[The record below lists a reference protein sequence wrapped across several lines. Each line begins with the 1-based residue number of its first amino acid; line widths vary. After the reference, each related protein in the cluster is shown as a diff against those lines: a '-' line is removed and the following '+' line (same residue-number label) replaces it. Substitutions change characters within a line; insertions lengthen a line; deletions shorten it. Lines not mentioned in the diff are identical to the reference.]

1 MTAASRIARAVDG
14 VRGHLR
20 RSLAL
25 TVAAW
30 CGTGVL
36 VLLILAP
43 ALAGVEGWSPG
54 SPGPLLLVALI
65 VALVSGGV
73 WYWRRQGRHWCAEH
87 RVTRAMDGTAGLEEG
102 AVLGGLELSRFA
114 PAGTSP
120 GLRDLA
126 LARVGSRL
134 SGDSRVLAGKLGER
148 LGVDLRRGVIA
159 FLVAVPATLL
169 MMGFAPARTFTAW
182 GGLLHPLAVL
192 AEPALPPVTVE
203 PGTAEVA
210 RGAIVEVR
218 AHAPLRDSVMLRWD
232 VTGQVTRSHTIM
244 LDGGSGTASLPPVT
258 AETRYWIEAPDG
270 AGSEVH
276 TLTPVDPLFVN
287 TFTLEVTYP
296 PHTGQPPGE
305 FQNEVPAL
313 SIPAGTHFRVRGQ
326 GSREIGAGALTD
338 GDGRTAMRFELR
350 GSRFE
355 GSWVPARSGSYSWT
369 FTDAGGGEAAVQPP
383 PLEIEVIPDLPPV
396 IAIVYPGVDTIMPVN
411 LRQPLVI
418 ETLDDYGV
426 ARVEIVVRRISA
438 AGEAGE
444 PVVHGVE
451 LAGSAGAIVRPVM
464 DMSAWTLSPGDTIR
478 YRARAVDNNPSP
490 QTSESPEY
498 ILWIGGVTE
507 LQRAAQEELDRAA
520 EDMEELAE
528 EARRAE
534 EESRDLQARS
544 EAEAGRE
551 GNREGQARFED
562 REEIAQALERQ
573 EETMQAV
580 DSLRRELEELRGA
593 LRDAGLADP
602 ELQDRIRELEQLL
615 EQVAPDDEQD
625 ALAELEEQLS
635 QMDPEE
641 LARALEQMALD
652 QERLRQRLEDSLE
665 QFREA
670 ALDQDFRATTREAEE
685 LAEQQEVL
693 ARAMVEGGDAELRAE
708 QQAGL
713 EAQAQAL
720 QQRLEE
726 LQQSLDEAG
735 EQSAGAGVQE
745 ARHQL
750 SQAREQMQQA
760 AQMSMQGQ
768 QQNAGQQAQ
777 QAAGD
782 LSQVSQQLNQ
792 AHMQMQMQQMEAIRA
807 ALGQTAADALTLARR
822 QSELQEEMQRSSA
835 SELVALRADE
845 AAIAQGL
852 RNLADNY
859 AEGTEMAAP
868 GARDLL
874 TAVGRAM
881 EELDG
886 TIAAMENPRS
896 QGPSPAA
903 EAEKVVRT
911 LNEVARMAMTSGQQ
925 QGQAQSMASAS
936 EQMMQQMQELA
947 QQQGEIMQDASALTP
962 MRLGQETMQEQV
974 EEMANRQDEVAEELR
989 EMAEEGEQRGEE
1001 GNPLGDLS
1009 AFAEEA
1015 RQLAE
1020 ALAQGRLDP
1029 EVIRRQ
1035 ERLFHRLLDA
1045 GRTLERDE
1053 ESEERESEQP
1063 GTFTRDAVGALS
1075 AGALDALRF
1084 RLPGAA
1090 ALRALPPGQRALVV
1104 RYFERLNGATRGSGG
1119 QPGSAGNR

>member
-1 MTAASRIARAVDG
+1 MTAAARIASAVDG
-14 VRGHLR
+14 VRGHLS

-36 VLLILAP
+36 ALLIMAP
-43 ALAGVEGWSPG
+43 ALAGVEGWNPG

-65 VALVSGGV
+65 LALVPGGI
-73 WYWRRQGRHWCAEH
+73 WYWRRLGRRWCAEH
-87 RVTRAMDGTAGLEEG
+87 RVTRAMDGTTGLEEG
-102 AVLGGLELSRFA
+102 AVLGSLELSRVA
-114 PAGTSP
+114 PPGTSP
-120 GLRDLA
+120 GLREMA
-126 LARVGSRL
+126 LKRVGSRL
-134 SGDSRVLAGKLGER
+134 SGDPRSLSGTLGER
-148 LGVDLRRGVIA
+148 IGTDRRRGMIA
-159 FLVAVPATLL
+159 FLAAVPATLL
-169 MMGFAPARTFTAW
+169 VMGFAPARTFTAW
-182 GGLLHPLAVL
+182 DGLLNPLAVL
-192 AEPALPPVTVE
+192 VEPALPPVTVE
-203 PGTAEVA
+203 PGTTEVA
-210 RGAIVEVR
+210 RGAVVEVR
-218 AHAPLRDSVMLRWD
+218 AHAPLRDSVTLRWD
-232 VTGQVTRSHTIM
+232 VTGQLARSRTIA
-244 LDGGSGTASLPPVT
+244 LAAGSGTSPLPPVT

-270 AGSEVH
+270 ATSEVH

-296 PHTGQPPGE
+296 PHTGYPPGE
-305 FQNEVPAL
+305 YQNEVPAL
-313 SIPAGTHFRVRGQ
+313 TIPAGTHFRVRGQ
-326 GSREIGAGALTD
+326 GSREIGAGVLTD
-338 GDGRTAMRFELR
+338 ADGRTAMRFELQ
-350 GSRFE
+350 GTRFE
-355 GSWVPARSGSYSWT
+355 GSWVPARSGSYAWS
-369 FTDAGGGEAAVQPP
+369 FTDVVGGEAAVQPP
-383 PLEIEVIPDLPPV
+383 PLEIEVLPDLPPQ
-396 IAIVYPGVDTIMPVN
+396 IMIVYPGVDTIMPVN

-418 ETLDDYGV
+418 QTQDDYGV
-426 ARVEIVVRRISA
+426 SRVEIVVRRISA
-438 AGEAGE
+438 AGDAGE

-451 LAGSAGAIVRPVM
+451 LAGSAGAIVRPVL
-464 DMSAWTLSPGDTIR
+464 DMSSWTLSPGDTIR

-490 QTSESPEY
+490 QTSESAEY
-498 ILWIGGVTE
+498 LLWIGGVTE
-507 LQRAAQEELDRAA
+507 LERAAQEELDRAA

-551 GNREGQARFED
+551 GNREGQAQFED
-562 REEIAQALERQ
+562 REEIAQALEQQ
-573 EETMQAV
+573 EEMMQAV
-580 DSLRRELEELRGA
+580 DSLRRELEELRDA
-593 LRDAGLADP
+593 LGDAGLADQ
-602 ELQDRIRELEQLL
+602 ELEDRIQELEQLL
-615 EQVAPDDEQD
+615 EQVAPEEEQD
-625 ALAELEEQLS
+625 ALARLEEQLS

-641 LARALEQMALD
+641 LAKALEQMALD

-670 ALDQDFRATTREAEE
+670 ALDQDFRATSKEAEE
-685 LAEQQEVL
+685 LAKEQEIL
-693 ARAMVEGGDAELRAE
+693 ARAMMEGGDPELRAE

-713 EAQAQAL
+713 EAEAQAL
-720 QQRLEE
+720 QQQLEQ
-726 LQQSLDEAG
+726 LQQRLDEAG
-735 EQSAGAGVQE
+735 EQDAGAGVQE

-750 SQAREQMQQA
+750 SQARQQMQQA
-760 AQMSMQGQ
+760 AQMAMQGEQ
-768 QQNAGQQAQ
+768 QSAGQQAQ

-782 LSQVSQQLNQ
+782 MSEVSDQLSQ

-807 ALGQTAADALTLARR
+807 ALGQTAADALALARR
-822 QSELQEEMQRSSA
+822 QSELQDEMQGA
-835 SELVALRADE
+835 GTSELVTLRADE

-911 LNEVARMAMTSGQQ
+911 LNDVARMAMTSGQQ

-936 EQMMQQMQELA
+936 EQMMQQMQQLA
-947 QQQGEIMQDASALTP
+947 QQQGEIMQDASALVP
-962 MRLGQETMQEQV
+962 MRLGQETMQEQT
-974 EEMANRQDEVAEELR
+974 EEMAGRQEEVAQDLR
-989 EMAEEGEQRGEE
+989 DMAEEGEQRGEE

-1063 GTFTRDAVGALS
+1063 GTFTREAVGALG

-1084 RLPGAA
+1084 ELPGAA
-1090 ALRALPPGQRALVV
+1090 ALRALPPAQRALVL
-1104 RYFERLNGATRGSGG
+1104 RYFERLNGGPRGGAG
-1119 QPGSAGNR
+1119 PPGADGSR

>member
-1 MTAASRIARAVDG
+1 MTAAARIARAVDG
-14 VRGHLR
+14 VRRHLS

-30 CGTGVL
+30 GGTGVL
-36 VLLILAP
+36 ALLILAP
-43 ALAGVEGWSPG
+43 AVAGVDGWSPG

-65 VALVSGGV
+65 LAFVPAGV
-73 WYWRRQGRHWCAEH
+73 WYWRRLGRRWCAEH

-102 AVLGGLELSRFA
+102 AVLGGLELSRVA
-114 PAGTSP
+114 PPGTSP
-120 GLRDLA
+120 GLREMA
-126 LARVGSRL
+126 LARVGGRL
-134 SGDSRVLAGKLGER
+134 SGDSRSLSGDLGER
-148 LGVDLRRGVIA
+148 IGKDRRRGVIA
-159 FLVAVPATLL
+159 FLAAVPATLL
-169 MMGFAPARTFTAW
+169 VMGFAPARTFTAW
-182 GGLLHPLAVL
+182 DGLLHPLAVL
-192 AEPALPPVTVE
+192 VEPALPPVTVE
-203 PGTAEVA
+203 PGTTEVA
-210 RGAIVEVR
+210 RGAVVEVL
-218 AHAPLRDSVMLRWD
+218 AHAPLRDSVTLRWE
-232 VTGQVTRSHTIM
+232 VTGQLARSRTIA
-244 LDGGSGTASLPPVT
+244 LAAGSGTSALPPVS

-270 AGSEVH
+270 AKSEVH
-276 TLTPVDPLFVN
+276 ILTPVDPLFVN

-296 PHTGQPPGE
+296 SHTGFPPGE

-313 SIPAGTHFRVRGQ
+313 TIPAGTHFRVRGE
-326 GSREIGAGALTD
+326 GSREIGTGALTD
-338 GDGRTAMRFELR
+338 AEGRAALRFELQ
-350 GSRFE
+350 GARFE
-355 GSWVPARSGSYSWT
+355 GSWVPARSGSYAWT
-369 FTDAGGGEAAVQPP
+369 FTDASGGEAAVQPP
-383 PLEIEVIPDLPPV
+383 PLQIDVIPDLPPE

-418 ETLDDYGV
+418 RTQDDYGV

-438 AGEAGE
+438 AGDAGE

-451 LAGSAGAIVRPVM
+451 LAGSAGAIVRPVL

-490 QTSESPEY
+490 QTSESAEY
-498 ILWIGGVTE
+498 LLWIGGVTE
-507 LQRAAQEELDRAA
+507 LERAAQEELDRAA
-520 EDMEELAE
+520 EDMKELAE

-551 GNREGQARFED
+551 SSREGHAQFED

-573 EETMQAV
+573 EQMMQEV
-580 DSLRRELEELRGA
+580 DSLRRELEELRDA
-593 LRDAGLADP
+593 LRDAGLADQ
-602 ELQDRIRELEQLL
+602 ELEDRIRELEQLL
-615 EQVAPDDEQD
+615 EQVAPEEEQD
-625 ALAELEEQLS
+625 ALAKLEEQLS

-641 LARALEQMALD
+641 LAKALEQMALD

-670 ALDQDFRATTREAEE
+670 ALDQDFRATGKEAEE
-685 LAEQQEVL
+685 LAEEQEIL
-693 ARAMVEGGDAELRAE
+693 ARAMEEGGDPELRAE
-708 QQAGL
+708 QQAEL
-713 EAQAQAL
+713 EAEAQAL
-720 QQRLEE
+720 QQQLEE
-726 LQQSLDEAG
+726 LQQRLDEAG
-735 EQSAGAGVQE
+735 EQIAGAGVQE

-750 SQAREQMQQA
+750 SQARQQMQQA
-760 AQMSMQGQ
+760 AQMAMQGQ
-768 QQNAGQQAQ
+768 QQSAAQQAQ

-782 LSQVSQQLNQ
+782 MSQVSEQLNQ

-807 ALGQTAADALTLARR
+807 ALGQTAADALSLARH
-822 QSELQEEMQRSSA
+822 QSELRDRMQGASA
-835 SELVALRADE
+835 SELVTLRADE

-886 TIAAMENPRS
+886 TIQAMERPRS
-896 QGPSPAA
+896 QGPSPVA
-903 EAEKVVRT
+903 EAEKVVRA

-936 EQMMQQMQELA
+936 EQMMQQMQQLA
-947 QQQGEIMQDASALTP
+947 QEQGEIMQDASALIP
-962 MRLGQETMQEQV
+962 MRLGQETMQEQT
-974 EEMANRQDEVAEELR
+974 EEMAGRQEEVAQELR
-989 EMAEEGEQRGEE
+989 DMAEEGEQRREE

-1053 ESEERESEQP
+1053 ESEERESENP
-1063 GTFTRDAVGALS
+1063 GAFTREAVGALG

-1084 RLPGAA
+1084 ELPGAA
-1090 ALRALPPGQRALVV
+1090 ALRALPPAQRALVL
-1104 RYFERLNGATRGSGG
+1104 RYFERLNGASGG
-1119 QPGSAGNR
+1119 GTGRPGAGRSR

>member
-1 MTAASRIARAVDG
+1 MTAAVRIARAVDG
-14 VRGHLR
+14 VRGHLS

-36 VLLILAP
+36 ALLILAP
-43 ALAGVEGWSPG
+43 ALSGGEGWNPG

-65 VALVSGGV
+65 LAFIPGGV
-73 WYWRRQGRHWCAEH
+73 WYWRRLGRRWCAEH

-102 AVLGGLELSRFA
+102 AVLGGLELSRVA
-114 PAGTSP
+114 PPGTSP
-120 GLRDLA
+120 GLREMA
-126 LARVGSRL
+126 LTRVGSRL
-134 SGDSRVLAGKLGER
+134 SGDSRSLSGKLGER
-148 LGVDLRRGVIA
+148 VGKDRRRGVIA
-159 FLVAVPATLL
+159 FLAAVPATLL
-169 MMGFAPARTFTAW
+169 VMGFAPARTFTAW
-182 GGLLHPLAVL
+182 DGLLHPLAVL

-203 PGTAEVA
+203 PGTIEVA
-210 RGAIVEVR
+210 RGAVVEAR
-218 AHAPLRDSVMLRWD
+218 AHAPLRDSVTLRWD
-232 VTGQVTRSHTIM
+232 VTGQLARSRTIT
-244 LDGGSGTASLPPVT
+244 LADGSGTSALPPVT

-270 AGSEVH
+270 ARSEVH
-276 TLTPVDPLFVN
+276 ILTPVDPLFVN

-296 PHTGQPPGE
+296 PHTGFPPGE

-313 SIPAGTHFRVRGQ
+313 TIPAGTHFRVRGQ
-326 GSREIGAGALTD
+326 GSREIGTGALTG
-338 GDGRTAMRFELR
+338 GDGRTAMRFELQ
-350 GSRFE
+350 GARFE
-355 GSWVPARSGSYSWT
+355 GSWVPARSGSYAWT
-369 FTDAGGGEAAVQPP
+369 FTDAAGGEAAVQPS
-383 PLEIEVIPDLPPV
+383 PLEIEVVPDLPPA
-396 IAIVYPGVDTIMPVN
+396 ITIVYPGVDTIMPVS

-418 ETLDDYGV
+418 RTQDDYGV

-438 AGEAGE
+438 AGDAGE
-444 PVVHGVE
+444 PVVHGIE
-451 LAGSAGAIVRPVM
+451 LAGSAGAIVRPVL

-478 YRARAVDNNPSP
+478 YLARAVDNNPSP
-490 QTSESPEY
+490 QTTESAEY
-498 ILWIGGVTE
+498 LLWIGGVTE
-507 LQRAAQEELDRAA
+507 LERAAQEELDRAA

-528 EARRAE
+528 EARKAE

-551 GNREGQARFED
+551 GNREGQAQFED
-562 REEIAQALERQ
+562 REQIAQALERQ
-573 EETMQAV
+573 EQMMQEV
-580 DSLRRELEELRGA
+580 DSLRRELEELRDA
-593 LRDAGLADP
+593 LSDAGLADQ
-602 ELQDRIRELEQLL
+602 ELEDRIRELEQLL
-615 EQVAPDDEQD
+615 ERVAPEEEQD

-635 QMDPEE
+635 RMDPEE
-641 LARALEQMALD
+641 LARALEQVALD

-665 QFREA
+665 QLREA
-670 ALDQDFRATTREAEE
+670 ALDQDFRATGKEAEE
-685 LAEQQEVL
+685 LAEQQEIL
-693 ARAMVEGGDAELRAE
+693 ARAMQEGDNPELRAE
-708 QQAGL
+708 QQAAL
-713 EAQAQAL
+713 EEEAKAL
-720 QQRLEE
+720 QQQLEE
-726 LQQSLDEAG
+726 LQQRLDEAG

-750 SQAREQMQQA
+750 SQARQQMQQA
-760 AQMSMQGQ
+760 AQMAMQGQ
-768 QQNAGQQAQ
+768 QQSAGQQAQ

-782 LSQVSQQLNQ
+782 MSQVSEQLNQ
-792 AHMQMQMQQMEAIRA
+792 AHMQMQMQQMQAIRA
-807 ALGQTAADALTLARR
+807 ALGQTAADALSLARR
-822 QSELQEEMQRSSA
+822 QSELRDEMQGASA
-835 SELVALRADE
+835 SELVTLRADE

-886 TIAAMENPRS
+886 TIQAMERPRS
-896 QGPSPAA
+896 QGPSPVA

-936 EQMMQQMQELA
+936 EQMMQQMQQLA
-947 QQQGEIMQDASALTP
+947 QQQGEIMQDASALIP
-962 MRLGQETMQEQV
+962 MRLGEETMQEQS
-974 EEMANRQDEVAEELR
+974 EEMAGRQEEVAQELR
-989 EMAEEGEQRGEE
+989 DMAEEGEQRGEE

-1063 GTFTRDAVGALS
+1063 GAFTRDAVGALGT
-1075 AGALDALRF
+1075 GALNALRF
-1084 RLPGAA
+1084 ELPGAA
-1090 ALRALPPGQRALVV
+1090 ALRALPPAQRALVL
-1104 RYFERLNGATRGSGG
+1104 RYFERLNGTSGG
-1119 QPGSAGNR
+1119 GTGRPGAGGSR

>member
-1 MTAASRIARAVDG
+1 MTAAVRIARAVDG

-36 VLLILAP
+36 ALLILAP
-43 ALAGVEGWSPG
+43 AFAGVDGWSPG

-65 VALVSGGV
+65 LASVPGGI
-73 WYWRRQGRHWCAEH
+73 WYWRRLGRRWCAEH
-87 RVTRAMDGTAGLEEG
+87 RITRAMDGTAGLEEG

-114 PAGTSP
+114 PPGTSA
-120 GLRDLA
+120 GLRELA

-134 SGDSRVLAGKLGER
+134 SGDSRSLSGTLGKRIGTDR
-148 LGVDLRRGVIA
+148 RRGFIA
-159 FLVAVPATLL
+159 FLAAVPATLL
-169 MMGFAPARTFTAW
+169 VMGFAPARTFTAW
-182 GGLLHPLAVL
+182 NGLLHPLAVL

-210 RGAIVEVR
+210 RGAVVEVR
-218 AHAPLRDSVMLRWD
+218 AHAPLRDSVVLRWD
-232 VTGQVTRSHTIM
+232 VTGQVTRSRTIV
-244 LDGGSGTASLPPVT
+244 LAGGSGTAPLPPVT
-258 AETRYWIEAPDG
+258 AETSYWIEAPDG
-270 AGSEVH
+270 ARSELH
-276 TLTPVDPLFVN
+276 TLTPVDPLFVS

-296 PHTGQPPGE
+296 PHTGLPPGE

-313 SIPAGTHFRVRGQ
+313 TIPAGTHFRVRGE
-326 GSREIGAGALTD
+326 GSRDIGAGELTD
-338 GDGRTAMRFELR
+338 GDGRAVMRFELQ
-350 GSRFE
+350 GTRFE
-355 GSWVPARSGSYSWT
+355 GSWVPARSGSYAWT
-369 FTDAGGGEAAVQPP
+369 FTDAAGGESAVQPP
-383 PLEIEVIPDLPPV
+383 PLEIEVVPDLAPA
-396 IAIVYPGVDTIMPVN
+396 IMIVYPGVDTIMPVN

-418 ETLDDYGV
+418 QTQDDYGV

-438 AGEAGE
+438 AGDAGE

-451 LAGSAGAIVRPVM
+451 LAGSAGAVVRPVL

-498 ILWIGGVTE
+498 ALWVGGVTDLE
-507 LQRAAQEELDRAA
+507 RAAQEELERAA

-528 EARRAE
+528 EARQAE
-534 EESRDLQARS
+534 EESRDLQART

-551 GNREGQARFED
+551 GNRDGQAQFED
-562 REEIAQALERQ
+562 REEIAQALEQQ
-573 EETMQAV
+573 EEMMQAV
-580 DSLRRELEELRGA
+580 DSLQRELEELRDA

-602 ELQDRIRELEQLL
+602 ELQEQIRDLEQLL
-615 EQVAPDDEQD
+615 EQVAPEEDQD
-625 ALAELEEQLS
+625 ALARLEEQLS
-635 QMDPEE
+635 QMDPDE
-641 LARALEQMALD
+641 LAKALEQMALD

-670 ALDQDFRATTREAEE
+670 ALDQDFRATSKEAEE
-685 LAEQQEVL
+685 LAEDQEIL
-693 ARAMVEGGDAELRAE
+693 ARAMEEGGDPELRAE
-708 QQAGL
+708 QQAAL
-713 EAQAQAL
+713 EADAEAL
-720 QQRLEE
+720 QQRLEQ
-726 LQQSLDEAG
+726 LQQRLDEAG
-735 EQSAGAGVQE
+735 EQNAGAGVQE

-750 SQAREQMQQA
+750 SQARQQMQQA
-760 AQMSMQGQ
+760 QQMAMQGQ
-768 QQNAGQQAQ
+768 QQSAGQQAQ

-782 LSQVSQQLNQ
+782 LSEVSEQLNQ

-807 ALGQTAADALTLARR
+807 ALGQTAADALALARR
-822 QSELQEEMQRSSA
+822 QSELRDEMQGASST
-835 SELVALRADE
+835 ELVGLRADE

-886 TIAAMENPRS
+886 TIEALENPRS
-896 QGPSPAA
+896 QGPSPTA

-962 MRLGQETMQEQV
+962 MRLGEETMREQV
-974 EEMANRQDEVAEELR
+974 EEMAGRQEEVAEELR
-989 EMAEEGEQRGEE
+989 DMAEQERGEE
-1001 GNPLGDLS
+1001 SNPLGDLS
-1009 AFAEEA
+1009 TFAEEA

-1063 GTFTRDAVGALS
+1063 GAFTRDAVGALG

-1084 RLPGAA
+1084 ELPGAA
-1090 ALRALPPGQRALVV
+1090 ALRALPPAQRALVV
-1104 RYFERLNGATRGSGG
+1104 RYFERLNGASRGSGG
-1119 QPGSAGNR
+1119 GPGAGGNR

>member
-1 MTAASRIARAVDG
+1 MTAALRIARAVEG

-36 VLLILAP
+36 ALLVLAP
-43 ALAGVEGWSPG
+43 AVAGVDGWSPG

-65 VALVSGGV
+65 LASVPGGIG
-73 WYWRRQGRHWCAEH
+73 YWRRLGRRWCAEH

-102 AVLGGLELSRFA
+102 AVLGSLELSRFA
-114 PAGTSP
+114 PPGTSP
-120 GLRDLA
+120 GLRELA

-134 SGDSRVLAGKLGER
+134 SGDSRSLSGALGKRIGTDR
-148 LGVDLRRGVIA
+148 RRGFIA
-159 FLVAVPATLL
+159 FLAAVPATLL
-169 MMGFAPARTFTAW
+169 VMGFAPTRTFNAW
-182 GGLLHPLAVL
+182 DGLLHPLAVL
-192 AEPALPPVTVE
+192 VEPALPPVTVE

-210 RGAIVEVR
+210 RGAVVEVR
-218 AHAPLRDSVMLRWD
+218 AHAPLRDSVVLRWD
-232 VTGQVTRSHTIM
+232 VTGQVTRSRTIV
-244 LDGGSGTASLPPVT
+244 LAGGSGTAPLPPVT
-258 AETRYWIEAPDG
+258 AETHYWIEAPDG
-270 AGSEVH
+270 AESEVH

-296 PHTGQPPGE
+296 PHTGLPPE
-305 FQNEVPAL
+305 EYQNEVPAL
-313 SIPAGTHFRVRGQ
+313 AIPAGTHFRVRGE
-326 GSREIGAGALTD
+326 GSRDIGAGSLTD
-338 GDGRTAMRFELR
+338 GDGRAVMRFELQ
-350 GSRFE
+350 GTRFE
-355 GSWVPARSGSYSWT
+355 GSWVPARSGSYAWT
-369 FTDAGGGEAAVQPP
+369 FTDAAGGEAAVQPP
-383 PLEIEVIPDLPPV
+383 TLEIEVVPDLAPA
-396 IAIVYPGVDTIMPVN
+396 IMIVYPGVDTIMPVN

-418 ETLDDYGV
+418 QTQDDYGV

-451 LAGSAGAIVRPVM
+451 LAGSAGAIVRPVL

-478 YRARAVDNNPSP
+478 YRARAVDNNPAP
-490 QTSESPEY
+490 QTGESAEY
-498 ILWIGGVTE
+498 ALWIGGVTDLE
-507 LQRAAQEELDRAA
+507 RAAQEELDRAA
-520 EDMEELAE
+520 ENMEELAE

-551 GNREGQARFED
+551 GNREGQAQFED
-562 REEIAQALERQ
+562 REEIAQALEEQR
-573 EETMQAV
+573 EMMQAV
-580 DSLRRELEELRGA
+580 DSLQRELEELRDA

-602 ELQDRIRELEQLL
+602 ELQEQVRDLEQLL
-615 EQVAPDDEQD
+615 EQVAPEEDQD
-625 ALAELEEQLS
+625 ALARLEEQLS
-635 QMDPEE
+635 QMDPDE
-641 LARALEQMALD
+641 LAKALEQMALD

-670 ALDQDFRATTREAEE
+670 ALDQDFRATGKEAEE
-685 LAEQQEVL
+685 LAEEQEIL
-693 ARAMVEGGDAELRAE
+693 ARAMAEGGDPEFRAE
-708 QQAGL
+708 QQAAL
-713 EAQAQAL
+713 EADAEAL
-720 QQRLEE
+720 QQRLEQ
-726 LQQSLDEAG
+726 LQQRLDEAG

-750 SQAREQMQQA
+750 SQARQQMQQA
-760 AQMSMQGQ
+760 RQMAMQGQ

-782 LSQVSQQLNQ
+782 LSEVSQQLNQ
-792 AHMQMQMQQMEAIRA
+792 AHMQMQMQQMEAMRA
-807 ALGQTAADALTLARR
+807 ALGQTAADALALARR
-822 QSELQEEMQRSSA
+822 QSELRDEMQGASA
-835 SELVALRADE
+835 TELVGLRADE

-874 TAVGRAM
+874 AAVGRAM

-886 TIAAMENPRS
+886 TIEAMESPRS
-896 QGPSPAA
+896 QGPLPTA

-962 MRLGQETMQEQV
+962 MRLGEETMREQV
-974 EEMANRQDEVAEELR
+974 EEMAGRQEEVAEELR
-989 EMAEEGEQRGEE
+989 DMAEQERGEE
-1001 GNPLGDLS
+1001 TNPLGDLS
-1009 AFAEEA
+1009 SFAEEA

-1063 GTFTRDAVGALS
+1063 GAFTRDAVGALG
-1075 AGALDALRF
+1075 AGVLDALRF
-1084 RLPGAA
+1084 ELPGAA
-1090 ALRALPPGQRALVV
+1090 ALRALPPAQRALVV
-1104 RYFERLNGATRGSGG
+1104 RYFERLNGASRGSGG
-1119 QPGSAGNR
+1119 GPGPGGNR

>member
-1 MTAASRIARAVDG
+1 MTAAVLIARAVDG

-36 VLLILAP
+36 ALLMLAP
-43 ALAGVEGWSPG
+43 AIAGVEGWSPG
-54 SPGPLLLVALI
+54 SAGPLVVVTLI
-65 VALVSGGV
+65 VALVPGGV
-73 WYWRRQGRHWCAEH
+73 WYWRRLGRRWCAEH

-102 AVLGGLELSRFA
+102 AVLGGLELSRVA
-114 PAGTSP
+114 PPGTSP
-120 GLRDLA
+120 GLRELA

-134 SGDSRVLAGKLGER
+134 SGDSRALSGALGER
-148 LGVDLRRGVIA
+148 VGMDRRRA
-159 FLVAVPATLL
+159 FVALLAAVPATLL
-169 MMGFAPARTFTAW
+169 VMGFAPARTFTAW
-182 GGLLHPLAVL
+182 DGLLHPLAVL
-192 AEPALPPVTVE
+192 VEPALPPVTVE

-210 RGAIVEVR
+210 RGSVVEVF
-218 AHAPLRDSVMLRWD
+218 AHAPLRDSVTLRWEI
-232 VTGQVTRSHTIM
+232 TGQVTGSRTIR
-244 LDGGSGTASLPPVT
+244 LADGYGTSPLPPVT
-258 AETRYWIEAPDG
+258 AGTSYWIEAPDG
-270 AGSEVH
+270 ARSEVH
-276 TLTPVDPLFVN
+276 TLTPVDPLFVS

-296 PHTGQPPGE
+296 PHTGLPPGE

-313 SIPAGTHFRVRGQ
+313 AIPAGTHFRVRGQ
-326 GSREIGAGALTD
+326 GSRDIGTGALTD

-350 GSRFE
+350 GARFE
-355 GSWVPARSGSYSWT
+355 GSWVPVRSGTYAWA
-369 FTDAGGGEAAVQPP
+369 FTDAAGGEAAVAPQ
-383 PLEIEVIPDLPPV
+383 PLEIEVLPDLPPA
-396 IAIVYPGVDTIMPVN
+396 IAVVYPGVDTIMPLN

-418 ETLDDYGV
+418 RTQDDHGV
-426 ARVEIVVRRISA
+426 SRIEILVRRISA
-438 AGEAGE
+438 AGEAGD

-451 LAGSAGAIVRPVM
+451 LAGSAGATVRPVL
-464 DMSAWTLSPGDTIR
+464 DMSSWTLSPGDTVR
-478 YRARAVDNNPSP
+478 YRARAVDNSPAP
-490 QTSESPEY
+490 QTTESAEY
-498 ILWIGGVTE
+498 ALWVGGATE
-507 LQRAAQEELDRAA
+507 LERAAQEELDRAA
-520 EDMEELAE
+520 EDVEELAE

-534 EESRDLQARS
+534 EELRDLQART

-551 GNREGQARFED
+551 GDRDGQARFED
-562 REEIAQALERQ
+562 REEIAQALEQ
-573 EETMQAV
+573 QQETMEAV
-580 DSLRRELEELRGA
+580 DSLQRELQE
-593 LRDAGLADP
+593 LRDALREAGTADP
-602 ELQDRIRELEQLL
+602 ELQERVRELEDLL
-615 EQVAPDDEQD
+615 EDVATEDDRD
-625 ALAELEEQLS
+625 ALEQLEEQLS
-635 QMDPEE
+635 SMDPDE
-641 LARALEQMALD
+641 LARALERMALD
-652 QERLRQRLEDSLE
+652 QERLRQRLEDSLDR
-665 QFREA
+665 FREA
-670 ALDQDFRATTREAEE
+670 ALDQDFRATGREAEE
-685 LAEQQEVL
+685 LAEEQEIL
-693 ARAMVEGGDAELRAE
+693 ARAMAEGGDPELRAE
-708 QQAGL
+708 QQA
-713 EAQAQAL
+713 
-720 QQRLEE
+720 RLEE
-726 LQQSLDEAG
+726 EAEALQRRLDELQQHLEEAG

-745 ARHQL
+745 ARHQM
-750 SQAREQMQQA
+750 SQARQQMQQA
-760 AQMSMQGQ
+760 QQMAMQGRQ
-768 QQNAGQQAQ
+768 QSAAQQAQ

-782 LSQVSQQLNQ
+782 LSEVSQQLNQ
-792 AHMQMQMQQMEAIRA
+792 AHMQMQMQQMEAMRA
-807 ALGQTAADALTLARR
+807 ALGQTAAGALALARR
-822 QSELQEEMQRSSA
+822 QSELRDEMQGASA
-835 SELVALRADE
+835 TELVGLRADE

-886 TIAAMENPRS
+886 TIEAMENPRS

-903 EAEKVVRT
+903 EAERVVRT

-962 MRLGQETMQEQV
+962 MRLGQETMREQA
-974 EEMANRQDEVAEELR
+974 EEMAGRQDEVAEELR

-1053 ESEERESEQP
+1053 ESEERESETP
-1063 GTFTRDAVGALS
+1063 GAFTRDPVAALGA
-1075 AGALDALRF
+1075 GVLDALRF
-1084 RLPGAA
+1084 QLPGAA
-1090 ALRALPPGQRALVV
+1090 ALRALPPAQRALVV
-1104 RYFERLNGATRGSGG
+1104 RYFERLNGASRGSGG
-1119 QPGSAGNR
+1119 GPGAGGSR